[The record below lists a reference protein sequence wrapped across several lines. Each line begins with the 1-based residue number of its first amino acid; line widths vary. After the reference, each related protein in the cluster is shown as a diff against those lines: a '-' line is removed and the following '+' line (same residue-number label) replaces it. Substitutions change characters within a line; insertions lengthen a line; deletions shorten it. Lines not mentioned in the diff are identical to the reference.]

1 MTNEAVVAS
10 SALSAGFSDLYV
22 LDTEDVEAFV
32 IDLNGRD
39 AAPPFYVDVDG
50 RRFTFTAATFLLSGH
65 GAALPDYVR
74 AEEAE
79 GRLVLFG
86 EREDRLLIYGHD
98 PNAEVEDGEEG
109 DDGEGE

>member
-1 MTNEAVVAS
+1 MTNETVVAS
-10 SALSAGFSDLYV
+10 AALSVDFGELYV

-32 IDLNGRD
+32 LDLNGREEP
-39 AAPPFYVDVDG
+39 PPFYIDVDG

-65 GAALPDYVR
+65 GASLPDHVR

-86 EREDRLLIYGHD
+86 ERDDRLLIYSHD
-98 PNAEVEDGEEG
+98 PTVVVEDSEEEG
-109 DDGEGE
+109 E

>member
-1 MTNEAVVAS
+1 MTNETVIAS
-10 SALSAGFSDLYV
+10 AALSVDFAELYV

-32 IDLNGRD
+32 LDLNGREEP
-39 AAPPFYVDVDG
+39 PPFYIDVDG

-65 GAALPDYVR
+65 GASLPDHVR

-86 EREDRLLIYGHD
+86 ERDDRLLIYSHD
-98 PNAEVEDGEEG
+98 PTVAVED
-109 DDGEGE
+109 EGE